1 MGKVLI
7 SEVGAS
13 SSHQD
18 FLLRQIHRSSFR
30 VMTVTMLIMTAASIF
45 VERLSCARYCSNLNI
60 ALNPHTKPLRSYYL
74 EFTEKETEICNS
86 PSQMVSKYQNLV
98 LNPEMF
104 TSKPKVFSAYIL
116 LSKMAALGNTQKHT
130 IHPKAHNTIK
140 QLTSFLLV
148 WLEH

>member
-104 TSKPKVFSAYIL
+104 TSKPKVFSAYVL

-130 IHPKAHNTIK
+130 IHPKTHNTIK

-148 WLEH
+148 

>member
-104 TSKPKVFSAYIL
+104 TSKPKVFSAYVL

-148 WLEH
+148 

>member
-1 MGKVLI
+1 MGKVPI
-7 SEVGAS
+7 SDVGAP
-13 SSHQD
+13 SSHRD

-45 VERLSCARYCSNLNI
+45 VERLLCARYWSNLNTL
-60 ALNPHTKPLRSYYL
+60 LNPHRKPLRYYYL
-74 EFTEKETEICNS
+74 EFTDKETEICNF

-104 TSKPKVFSAYIL
+104 TSKPKVFSAYVL
-116 LSKMAALGNTQKHT
+116 WSKVAALGNTQKHT
-130 IHPKAHNTIK
+130 YTLK

-148 WLEH
+148 